1 MEYQLHQTKTEAAG
15 MKIMDTQTTGNPIN
29 ILLVE
34 ENTGDIRLF
43 RESLVEVGESLYDLT
58 CVRQLDDTINHLD
71 EEKYDIVIM
80 DLSLPDS
87 QGFNTFISVR
97 MHAPNIP
104 IIVLT
109 GNKDEDLAVKALQNG
124 AQDYLMKGQLDG
136 RLLRR
141 SIRYAIERNHARQ
154 KEHRLAYFDA
164 LTDLPNRQLFLDR
177 LSQSLS
183 HADRYDQKVA
193 LMFIDLDGFKLVND
207 SMGHDMGDLLLQAV
221 GRRLEDCLR
230 KSDTVARIGGDE
242 FTCILQDIE
251 EPENVNIVAKK
262 VIRAL
267 TSPFNL
273 KGHEIRI
280 SGSIGVSLFPDD
292 TENIEELIKKAD
304 TAMYRAK
311 DRGKNNFQFFAPPGW
326 KIPWKDKSVKAGKWV
341 SGKVW
346 KRGSRSEISSPGP
359 R

>member
-1 MEYQLHQTKTEAAG
+1 MENQINQTKTETTG
-15 MKIMDTQTTGNPIN
+15 MRIMDTQTTSKPIN

-43 RESLVEVGESLYDLT
+43 RESLAEAGKARYDLT
-58 CVRQLDDTINHLD
+58 CVKQLVDTIRRLD
-71 EEKYDIVIM
+71 EDKYDIVIM

-124 AQDYLMKGQLDG
+124 AQDYLMKGQLEG
-136 RLLRR
+136 RLLSR
-141 SIRYAIERNHARQ
+141 SISYAIERNHARQ

-221 GRRLEDCLR
+221 GRRLGDCLR

-251 EPENVNIVAKK
+251 QPGNVNIVAKK
-262 VIRAL
+262 VIRTL
-267 TSPFNL
+267 TNPFDL
-273 KGHEIRI
+273 KGHELCI

-292 TENIEELIKKAD
+292 TENIEELIKNAD
-304 TAMYRAK
+304 TAMYRVK
-311 DRGKNNFQFFAPPGW
+311 DGGKNNFQFFAAPGW

-346 KRGSRSEISSPGP
+346 KRGSRSEVSSPVQ

>member
-1 MEYQLHQTKTEAAG
+1 MEYQINSETSG
-15 MKIMDTQTTGNPIN
+15 MKVMNARTIRKPTN

-34 ENTGDIRLF
+34 ENTEDIRLF
-43 RESLVEVGESLYDLT
+43 RESLAEAGKARYDLT
-58 CVRQLDDTINHLD
+58 CVRQLADTIKRLD
-71 EEKYDIVIM
+71 EERYDIVIM

-109 GNKDEDLAVKALQNG
+109 SNKDEDLAVKALQNG
-124 AQDYLMKGQLDG
+124 AQDYLMKGQLEG
-136 RLLRR
+136 RLLSR

-164 LTDLPNRQLFLDR
+164 LTNLPNRQLFLDR
-177 LSQSLS
+177 LSQALS

-221 GRRLEDCLR
+221 ARRLGDCLR

-251 EPENVNIVAKK
+251 QAGNVNIVAKK

-267 TSPFNL
+267 TGPFDL

-292 TENIEELIKKAD
+292 TEDIEEMIKKAD

-311 DRGKNNFQFFAPPGW
+311 DRGKNNFQFFTAPDW
-326 KIPWKDKSVKAGKWV
+326 KIPWKDKSVKAGRWV
-341 SGKVW
+341 SGKV
-346 KRGSRSEISSPGP
+346 RRRVIRSEVSSPAP